1 MSVALA
7 QAYGR
12 VLGKCFLM
20 REVPLYLV
28 RGVLVRARLKQH
40 LDHGLVPVPRRD
52 DERRVS
58 LLPARWVFLMSEV
71 PLCRNAE
78 SPSCPHNGCFL

>member
-1 MSVALA
+1 MALA

-52 DERRVS
+52 DKRRVS
-58 LLPARWVFLMSEV
+58 LLSSRSTRTTALHTPAGTAD
-71 PLCRNAE
+71 P
-78 SPSCPHNGCFL
+78 G